1 MKKLQLLMLIWGVAA
16 AFGWGQPLEKDPYS
30 FSLNGHEI
38 TPELSNAK
46 TAKPLK
52 SANPGKSSAGVSYQ
66 IVQFHAIPTMEEKK
80 QLGEKG
86 IKLLDYVQGNAYYAE
101 VPANMYRLK
110 SRDLKSIR
118 SLVEIKPEYKIER
131 NIAENN
137 IPDYARAG
145 GDLIKVVVTCFDG
158 CEDEEFYRNLKS
170 LRATNIRLLKYFG
183 TIHTEIP
190 VRNIHELALLY
201 WVQNIQLAPP
211 PSESQNKSAETS
223 HRANVLRSNQRGL
236 GYGLTGRGVKIGLWD
251 HDVERHRD
259 FGDRVIRR
267 EFEAHYTIHGT
278 HTCGTAVGSGVID
291 PRAQGVAPEATVYSW
306 NFNLQSN
313 GLYAP
318 EEKLVS
324 LKEDGVEI
332 TSNSYGIK
340 VEECPN
346 PYAYNSLERYDD
358 EVTHAYPY
366 ALYVFAAGNDQIACS
381 QSGGYRTTSNN
392 RKNALVVAAN
402 NDIDQ
407 ITDFSSFGPSYD
419 GRLLPNISGVG
430 LNVYSTVFS
439 NGYSSISGTSMA
451 TPGVSGVMALIYQ
464 RYKDTHGGG
473 RPLSSL
479 MRAIACNTAKDCGN
493 PGPDYKF
500 GYGRIN
506 GVRGVEV
513 LEKNT
518 WFTGSVRNGE
528 TVEKEITL
536 PKGAVALKVM
546 LAWTDPHGTPG
557 ADKILIN
564 NLDLKVTKGSDE
576 FLPWVLDPENP
587 SVNAVRGI
595 DDLNNMEQVTIS
607 NPVEGKYTLSVRG
620 KEVPKGVQDYAV
632 VYEVVMPTFKLTYPV
647 DREKLIPGEKEIIH
661 WECEGYTSPVT
672 IEYSSDNGVN
682 YEVVATNIP
691 VGQEGYEWTVPEERA
706 AYARIRISSGSA
718 LDESKAFTIM
728 EIPENIG
735 IEGTESIPCGS
746 SGPFRLTWNT
756 ITGAKYEV
764 LKLNGEKF
772 EVFGYSDTNTFE
784 IKGLT
789 GQDNYFSVRAV
800 DKATGAVSG
809 RRFGAE
815 IKLPQSA
822 VSVPFVDRFKLD
834 TVRPYYFL
842 SKKSHANLYYENSM
856 NRYVITLWGAYDISG
871 WTNATGEECFNANPD
886 YVISAGMCGIDASNY
901 KEKNLWLSFDFLQQV
916 VNNPGTCYFRVKVN
930 GSPVPDIDGV
940 TVHGDSLLGS
950 VRRLYYDLSAWIGEP
965 SITLEFEAVSKQGSG
980 GFDRAVVSNIEIV
993 APEQVDSEMLS
1004 VNVTDG
1010 NTDNEQVTVEIRNL
1024 GTTAITD
1031 IPVGYKV
1038 NGANEVN
1045 EVIPGPLDP
1054 KQKISYQFKQ
1064 TVDLSQEGKY
1074 EVVASVSVPKDSVTG
1089 NNQKST
1095 FKYTDRTLRMK
1106 NVSGTIDTCGVK
1118 FTDSGGLYEPYT
1130 KGENSTVTFSP
1141 ENPTDAI
1148 KISFSAFKSAQYGG
1162 TLTIYDGITTEYNKS
1177 IARLSGSDQP
1187 LEYISTASGG
1197 ELTLNFYS
1205 SSYSDV
1211 DSGWVA
1217 NIECVSR
1224 LKKDIQLV
1232 EILTPIEE
1240 DDAKTQPERVDFRV
1254 KNKGYDTIPSYTAY
1268 YKINNNNAVSQGFNA
1283 GLAPGESKRISFDS
1297 LADFTVLGEY
1307 ELQVWVEV
1315 QGDTVN
1321 DNADTIQFESLTHFK
1336 DLGIK
1341 NIISVIPTRNTHTTL
1356 RVQVR
1361 NHGNVSVSNFDIAY
1375 RINGG
1380 KEVTETFSRTIPA
1393 GRFNNFTLKEPV
1405 DLTALGE
1412 ERKIEVY
1419 IKFADDE
1426 DPDNN
1431 TKVISIPPAE
1441 FPVANV
1447 FAEYD
1452 GTGRTRVAANSS
1464 QGVDLINNYSVECW
1478 MNLSEKNDDGDI
1490 FNKGN
1495 VNLSYR
1501 VNGDMADLTLTAT
1514 TAQGVLTGSV
1524 LNGIKLNEW
1533 HHVALTVSE
1542 KNQYKLYIDGAYKDW
1557 DALSGT
1563 QAATSSNANVPLT
1576 IGNGRYGYSAMA
1588 GKIDEFRVWG
1598 KSLDASTLADNMMT
1612 DYEVETPG
1620 LLAYY
1625 KFNEGSGPYVFDY
1638 SVNDNTASVDGTDVS
1653 GTGEGKFWNKED
1665 ALLTNYSI
1673 DGEIVPAIYD
1683 AGANAYNV
1691 VVDKADL
1698 TSLIA
1703 TFEIIQQSEIKVG
1716 DVVQESGV
1724 TANDFTDGALRYS
1737 VEGIGFNKGIK
1748 YEFNVS
1754 VQKPVFIESELTAF
1768 SFMTTDNPELEEDI
1782 ALTRVGNN
1790 FMAKVASGTR
1800 VSSLKARFSI
1810 SENASV
1816 LIDSVIQDSPQEE
1829 AMDYSR
1835 PMMVNV
1841 LSGSKLYSSNYKV
1854 FVDNRNTEAGLFD
1867 LILLE
1872 ETGAIKEIDDK
1883 NNTIKVW
1890 VGGNTDVTSL
1900 TPLFAISEN
1909 ARLYLGSIERYNGIS
1924 REDFT
1929 HPKFYSVVSE
1939 DEQTSEEWTVSVSK
1953 DRSRPSLVLLGEEI
1967 ITIEKGQRFD
1977 DPGATATDSLEGDI
1991 SSLIVRTG
1999 TVNTNVAGS
2008 YTLEYNITDAL
2019 GNTGE
2024 TVTRIIN
2031 VVDHKSGVDEWAGS
2045 VARVYAFNGTIY
2057 VDIPELQ
2064 EAGELT
2070 VTDILGR
2077 TVYNKDKLAQGTTR
2091 LEVEFRP
2098 GVYVTVLKVNGEVR
2112 SERIVIE

>member
-1 MKKLQLLMLIWGVAA
+1 MKKLQLLMLIWGLAA
-16 AFGWGQPLEKDPYS
+16 AFGWGQPLEKDLYS

-38 TPELSNAK
+38 TPGLSNAK
-46 TAKPLK
+46 TVKPT
-52 SANPGKSSAGVSYQ
+52 NPGKPTAGANYR
-66 IVQFHAIPTMEEKK
+66 IVQFHAIPSLEEKK
-80 QLGEKG
+80 QLEAKG

-131 NIAENN
+131 NIAANN

-158 CEDEEFYRNLKS
+158 CGEPVFYRNLKS
-170 LRATNIRLLKYFG
+170 LGATNIKPLQYFG
-183 TIHTEIP
+183 TIHAEVP
-190 VRNIHELALLY
+190 HRNIHELASLH
-201 WVQNIQLAPP
+201 WVQNVQLTAPP
-211 PSESQNKSAETS
+211 HVVQNREAGTS
-223 HRANVLRSNQRGL
+223 HRANVLRSNLRGL
-236 GYGLTGRGVKIGLWD
+236 GYGLTGRGVKIGFWD
-251 HDVERHRD
+251 EDVERHRD
-259 FGDRVIRR
+259 FGDRVTRR
-267 EFEAHYTIHGT
+267 EFEAHYTGHGT
-278 HTCGTAVGSGVID
+278 HTSGTAVGSGVID
-291 PRAQGVAPEATVYSW
+291 PRAQGMAPEATVYSW
-306 NFNLQSN
+306 NCNIQSN
-313 GLYAP
+313 GLTEA
-318 EEKLVS
+318 EERLIS
-324 LKEDGVEI
+324 LEEDGIEI
-332 TSNSYGIK
+332 TSNSYTTL
-340 VEECPN
+340 VRECPN
-346 PYAYNSLERYDD
+346 KYAYNSEDHDD
-358 EVTHAYPY
+358 DLLSNAYPY
-366 ALYVFAAGNDQIACS
+366 FLYVYGVGNYRQVCPY
-381 QSGGYRTTSNN
+381 GYRTTSCNV
-392 RKNALVVAAN
+392 KNSLIVAAN
-402 NDIDQ
+402 DDLDR
-407 ITDFSSFGPSYD
+407 ITSFSSAGPSYD
-419 GRLLPNISGVG
+419 GRLYPNISGVG
-430 LNVYSTVFS
+430 TKVYSATFS
-439 NGYSSISGTSMA
+439 NLYRSINGTSMS
-451 TPGVSGVMALIYQ
+451 TPGVAGTMALIYQ
-464 RYKDTHGGG
+464 RYKDNHGGG

-506 GVRGVEV
+506 GMRGVEV

-528 TVEKEITL
+528 TVEKDITL
-536 PKGAVALKVM
+536 PEGAIALKVM
-546 LAWTDPHGTPG
+546 LAWTDPEATPG
-557 ADKILIN
+557 AERILIN

-587 SVNAVRGI
+587 SANAVRGI

-607 NPVEGKYTLSVRG
+607 KPVAGKYTLSVRG

-632 VYEVVMPTFKLTYPV
+632 VYEVVMPTFKLTYPIE
-647 DREKLIPGEKEIIH
+647 REKLIPGEKEIIH
-661 WECEGYTSPVT
+661 WECRGYTTPVT
-672 IEYSSDNGVN
+672 IEYSSDNGAN
-682 YEVVATNIP
+682 YEVLATNIP
-691 VGQEGYEWTVPEERA
+691 AGQEGYEWTVPEERA

-815 IKLPQSA
+815 IKLPRDGG
-822 VSVPFVDRFKLD
+822 VSVPYVDRFKLD

-842 SKKSHANLYYENSM
+842 TKKGKGKIFYVYTM
-856 NRYVITLWGAYDISG
+856 NRYAIYLWGAGDISG
-871 WTNATGEECFNANPD
+871 WTDATGEECFNANPD
-886 YVISAGMCGIDASNY
+886 YVCTAGICSMDASTY
-901 KEKNLWLSFDFLQQV
+901 KEKSLRLSFDFLQQV
-916 VNNPGTCYFRVKVN
+916 SVNPGTNYFRVKVN
-930 GSPVPDIDGV
+930 GNPVPDLYGV

-965 SITLEFEAVSKQGSG
+965 SITLEFEAVCKQGRG
-980 GFDRAVVSNIEIV
+980 RHIDNAVISNIEIV
-993 APEQVDSEMLS
+993 GPEQVDPEMLS
-1004 VNVTDG
+1004 VKVTDG
-1010 NTDNEQVTVEIRNL
+1010 GTDKEQVTVEIKNVGL
-1024 GTTAITD
+1024 TAITD
-1031 IPVGYKV
+1031 IPVSYKV

-1045 EVIPGPLDP
+1045 EVIPGPLAP
-1054 KQKISYQFKQ
+1054 MQKILYLFKQ
-1064 TVDLSQEGKY
+1064 TADLSREGKY
-1074 EVVASVSVPKDSVTG
+1074 EVVASVSVPEDSVTG

-1095 FKYTDRTLRMK
+1095 LKYTDRTLKMGEI
-1106 NVSGTIDTCGVK
+1106 SGIVDTCGVK
-1118 FTDSGGLYEPYT
+1118 FTDSGGLYKPYGQ
-1130 KGENSTVTFSP
+1130 GENSTVTFRP

-1148 KISFSAFKSAQYGG
+1148 KVSFSEFKTQQYG
-1162 TLTIYDGITTEYNKS
+1162 TLTIYEGATTDYSNLM
-1177 IARLSGSDQP
+1177 ARLSGSDLP
-1187 LEYISTASGG
+1187 PSYTSSVTGG
-1197 ELTLNFYS
+1197 ELTFNFS
-1205 SSYSDV
+1205 SNKYREA

-1232 EILTPIEE
+1232 EILTPKEE
-1240 DDAKTQPERVDFRV
+1240 SGGKTQPERVNFRV
-1254 KNKGYDTIPSYTAY
+1254 ENKGYDTITSYKAY
-1268 YKINNNNAVSQGFNA
+1268 YRVNDNPPVSQEFNAV
-1283 GLAPGESKRISFDS
+1283 LAAGESERSGFDS
-1297 LADFTVLGEY
+1297 LADFTELGEY

-1336 DLGIK
+1336 DLGVA
-1341 NIISVIPTRNTHTTL
+1341 NIVSALPARKKHTTL
-1356 RVQVR
+1356 EVEVE
-1361 NHGNVSVSNFDIAY
+1361 NYGNVTVNNFDIAY
-1375 RINGG
+1375 RVNGG
-1380 KEVTETFSRTIPA
+1380 EEVTETFSRPIPA
-1393 GRFNNFTLKEPV
+1393 GSFDNFTLKEPV

-1419 IKFADDE
+1419 TKFADDE

-1431 TKVISIPPAE
+1431 TKVMNILPAD
-1441 FPVANV
+1441 FPETNV
-1447 FAEYD
+1447 LAEYD
-1452 GTGRTRVAANSS
+1452 GGRRVRAVANSS
-1464 QGVDLINNYSVECW
+1464 QGIDLINNYSVECW
-1478 MNLSEKNDDGDI
+1478 INLSDEMLNGDI
-1490 FNKGN
+1490 FNKGKI
-1495 VNLSYR
+1495 NLNYK
-1501 VNGDMADLTLTAT
+1501 VNGDMSDLTLTVT
-1514 TAQGVLTGSV
+1514 TEQGELTSSA
-1524 LNGIKLNEW
+1524 LKSIKLNEW
-1533 HHVALTVSE
+1533 HHLALTVSE
-1542 KNQYKLYIDGAYKDW
+1542 DNQYKLFIDGENKEW
-1557 DALSGT
+1557 DEINGT
-1563 QAATSSNANVPLT
+1563 QAATSSNIYNRLS
-1576 IGNGRYGYSAMA
+1576 IGNGRNTYRAIS
-1588 GKIDEFRVWG
+1588 GKIDEFRVWD
-1598 KSLDASTLADNMMT
+1598 KCLEPSTIADNLMT
-1612 DYEVETPG
+1612 DYEAETPG

-1638 SVNDNTASVDGTDVS
+1638 SVNDNTALVYGADVS
-1653 GTGEGKFWNKED
+1653 GTGEGKFWNEQNG
-1665 ALLTNYSI
+1665 LMESYSI
-1673 DGEIVPAIYD
+1673 DGEMVPAIYD
-1683 AGANAYNV
+1683 AGANTYNV
-1691 VVDKADL
+1691 VVDKEDL

-1703 TFEIIQQSEIKVG
+1703 SFKPAQQSEVKIG
-1716 DVVQESGV
+1716 NVVQESGV
-1724 TANDFTDGALRYS
+1724 TANDFSDGPLHYT
-1737 VEGIGFNKGIK
+1737 VEGVGFNKGIK
-1748 YEFNVS
+1748 QEFNVS
-1754 VQKPVFIESELTAF
+1754 TYGPEYLENELSSF
-1768 SFMTTDNPELEEDI
+1768 SFKALDNPELSEDI
-1782 ALTRVGNN
+1782 TLTRVGNN
-1790 FMAKVASGTR
+1790 FMSKQPYGIP
-1800 VSSLKARFSI
+1800 VSNLKARFI
-1810 SENASV
+1810 ASNYATV
-1816 LIDSVIQDSPQEE
+1816 LIDGEGQESPQSV
-1829 AMDYSR
+1829 AMDYSQ
-1835 PMMVNV
+1835 PIMVNV
-1841 LSGSKLYSSNYKV
+1841 VSGSQSNLRNYKV
-1854 FVDNRNTEAGLFD
+1854 FIDTRNTEAGLFD

-1872 ETGAIKEIDDK
+1872 ETGAIKEIDNE

-1953 DRSRPSLVLLGEEI
+1953 DRSRPSLVLLGEGI

-1977 DPGATATDSLEGDI
+1977 DPGATAMDSLEGDI

-2031 VVDHKSGVDEWAGS
+2031 VVDHKSGVDELAGS

-2057 VDIPELQ
+2057 VDIPEQQ